1 MYAIV
6 ELQGEQLRVE
16 ENDTFTVNRM
26 AHDGKKP
33 YKIGKVLFGK
43 KGDDHFIGQPYVKG
57 AYVECDVLGDK
68 RGKKVL
74 SFKYRQRKS
83 SQSLRGHR
91 QDLTELKVKKIHLTA
106 SGNIE

>member
-6 ELQGEQLRVE
+6 ELQGEQLKLE

-26 AHDGKKP
+26 AHDAKKA
-33 YKIGKVLFGK
+33 YKIDKVLFGK
-43 KGDDHFIGQPYVKG
+43 KKDGHFIGQPYIKG

-83 SQSLRGHR
+83 SQSRRGHR
-91 QDLTELKVKKIHLTA
+91 QDLTELRVKKIHLSG